1 MVPVADVMRASNRR
15 WPSEVGRSD
24 VLMIARH
31 PAPFHPPSPQ
41 PHPTDPSLDV
51 RRRAMPLRG
60 FDAGNLV
67 LRTWGL
73 RALTPTVNP
82 RTCDGRE
89 ADCPTPNAATAGA
102 THHNGRDRAHE
113 VQIADPEVLGQAQQ
127 AVGVGAP
134 AEVRLLDRKSVV

>member
-1 MVPVADVMRASNRR
+1 MVPSADVVCASRRR
-15 WPSEVGRSD
+15 WPSRVGRSD

-31 PAPFHPPSPQ
+31 PGQRYPPITPT
-41 PHPTDPSLDV
+41 HPTDPSLDC

-113 VQIADPEVLGQAQQ
+113 VQIAGIELVCTETSL
-127 AVGVGAP
+127 
-134 AEVRLLDRKSVV
+134 S